1 MNNFIKSFDTFINE
15 KKKSGKTD
23 NTDLPAEVIKT
34 AKIIVDGIFDVA
46 SKKRI
51 DGNIFKFKVTDT
63 DFKLVDPEH
72 ILELDLGFG
81 PSTKRK
87 YDVGLKFVSAIENS
101 NELVYMIDFKP
112 KGLSASG
119 LKQREEE
126 IKDIWE
132 KPEEE
137 ETLPEEPFGKKSSLM
152 DDIDPL
158 DRKMPS
164 YKEFSKI
171 KKKGKGQGKELD
183 IVDLLKSEEEDEE

>member
-1 MNNFIKSFDTFINE
+1 MNNFIKSFDTFVNE

-34 AKIIVDGIFDVA
+34 AKIIVDGIFDEA

-81 PSTKRK
+81 PSKKRK
-87 YDVGLKFVSAIENS
+87 YDVGLKFVSAIENN

-112 KGLSASG
+112 KGLSDG
-119 LKQREEE
+119 LKQKEEE
-126 IKDIWE
+126 IMDIWE
-132 KPEEE
+132 KPEVEE
-137 ETLPEEPFGKKSSLM
+137 SLPDEPFGKKSSLM

-164 YKEFSKI
+164 FKEFGTR
-171 KKKGKGQGKELD
+171 KKKNKGQGKELD
-183 IVDLLKSEEEDEE
+183 ITDLLNSEEEDEE